1 MNENIVRLIKMKIIN
16 TFLISMPV
24 ANNLWEIWSVPP
36 VVGDIL
42 FFILYTNTVKKSRTG
57 ICHEAGTRYYEQT
70 KYFKKYTSIK
80 DCIKSGGRLPKRR

>member
-1 MNENIVRLIKMKIIN
+1 MNFYLDLWEKYMKIIEEAMNENIVRFIKMKIIY

-57 ICHEAGTRYYEQT
+57 IV
-70 KYFKKYTSIK
+70 KKRNTGAK
-80 DCIKSGGRLPKRR
+80 EL